1 MEHNKTNSDFS
12 TIHFS
17 VSLEYEL
24 KEKSEVVIRNG
35 NNKKIRFYNCET
47 RKDSSSS
54 EKIALFASLNVGV

>member
-1 MEHNKTNSDFS
+1 
-12 TIHFS
+12 

-24 KEKSEVVIRNG
+24 KEKSEVVLRNG

-54 EKIALFASLNVGV
+54 EKTALFASLNVGV